1 MKEHIQQIEV
11 NYSTV
16 SHIGYKRIQIRDHEK
31 GWVRKK
37 DLLTCPGLPSREYGW
52 KITLVVN
59 DFV

>member
-1 MKEHIQQIEV
+1 MERLFKIEV

-16 SHIGYKRIQIRDHEK
+16 SHIGYKGIEIRDREK
-31 GWVRKK
+31 GWVSKK
-37 DLLTCPGLPSREYGW
+37 ESINMYPGLPGREYGW